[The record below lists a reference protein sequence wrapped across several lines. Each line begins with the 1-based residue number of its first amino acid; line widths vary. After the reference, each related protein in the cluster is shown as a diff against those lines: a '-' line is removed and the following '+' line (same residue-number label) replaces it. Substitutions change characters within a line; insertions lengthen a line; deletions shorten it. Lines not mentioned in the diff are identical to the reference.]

1 MFKDLPPNL
10 VAAVAAI
17 NQTSRA
23 AFMVEQDAL
32 RNKKLM
38 QPPMPKQPAPK
49 ADPAAHPGAKK
60 MAEGAEGTI
69 AKTPR
74 EKELAAKHGH
84 PKRITFGDVLKAR
97 GVTRQEAVL
106 HPNQQKLDVHE
117 PEKDELTTKDFKML
131 RANKKPKSEAFNPL
145 KHIVNPSPAVKTAAK
160 DVKRGSYA
168 DRAALMKAGGVKDD
182 RGPRGV
188 TQEEVE
194 ELDEYSGLSKS
205 TLGSYAKKATRD
217 AVITRKIGADFEH
230 QSKRA
235 KSPGMKAA
243 SDELSQKWKEKS
255 WKRRDGVDKAV
266 DRLTK
271 EEVDLNEA
279 QLIHFATGASSWDDN
294 HKKVYAIH
302 KSLRQEH
309 PEKIS
314 KHFGGGS
321 STGYVGVKNKSHA
334 EEVKAHIEK
343 SGGKIVGARHEE
355 GIKEEVEQTQ
365 EGWNDMMQ
373 ASQARAEKE
382 KTAKGTG
389 KFNKQVVSTGTV
401 YTRKAST
408 FDDGG
413 GKDADERKVDR
424 TRRNAL
430 KQEAFTP
437 SLSFKYYVEATGP
450 NHLHVSDAGNNKY
463 KVHSVGSNF
472 SNGIKVGE
480 HLTDTHLD
488 DFTDMG
494 GKITH
499 VKPTANKAQPK

>member
-23 AFMVEQDAL
+23 AFVVEQDAL

-60 MAEGAEGTI
+60 MAEAIEGSI
-69 AKTPR
+69 PKTPK

-97 GVTRQEAVL
+97 GVTRQEATL

-117 PEKDELTTKDFKML
+117 PEKDELTAKDFKML

-194 ELDEYSGLSKS
+194 ELDELSRT
-205 TLGSYAKKATRD
+205 TLGDYAKKATRD
-217 AVITRKIGADFEH
+217 AVISRKIGADFEH
-230 QSKRA
+230 QGKRA

-243 SDELSQKWKEKS
+243 SNEISQKWKEKS

-271 EEVDLNEA
+271 EEV
-279 QLIHFATGASSWDDN
+279 
-294 HKKVYAIH
+294 
-302 KSLRQEH
+302 
-309 PEKIS
+309 
-314 KHFGGGS
+314 
-321 STGYVGVKNKSHA
+321 
-334 EEVKAHIEK
+334 
-343 SGGKIVGARHEE
+343 
-355 GIKEEVEQTQ
+355 EQTQ

-373 ASQARAEKE
+373 ASQTRAEKE

-430 KQEAFTP
+430 KQEAVTAP
-437 SLSFKYYVEATGP
+437 LSFKYYVEATGP

-488 DFTDMG
+488 DFADMG

-499 VKPTANKAQPK
+499 IKSAAPKAQTK